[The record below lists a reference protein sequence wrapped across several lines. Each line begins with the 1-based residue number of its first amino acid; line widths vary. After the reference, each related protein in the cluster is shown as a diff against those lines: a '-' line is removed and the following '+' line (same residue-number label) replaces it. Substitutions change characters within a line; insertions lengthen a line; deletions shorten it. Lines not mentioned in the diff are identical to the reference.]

1 MKKAL
6 IVIVILLLIVAGGIY
21 YFLTNLDAIV
31 KAAIEQYGS
40 EVTQTAV
47 RVDRVKI
54 DLKQGAGGIYG
65 LTVANP
71 AGFKAKHAFSL
82 GETSIKIDLKSLRD
96 EVIVIDAVT
105 VRAPRVSYEMN
116 AAREGSLNKLYDN
129 IAKSLPAGD
138 KGAKPAE
145 AGPKL
150 IVRKLVVEGGAIDA
164 RVVPLDNKQYTV
176 NLPAIRMANLGAP
189 RGATASQLAKEI
201 LARVT
206 REAQDEVKRQLIDK
220 RLKGALEAE
229 RKKLEGQAQ
238 ERLEEEKKKVEE
250 RLQELIKR

>member
-1 MKKAL
+1 VKKAL

-21 YFLTNLDAIV
+21 YFVSNIDAIV
-31 KAAIEQYGS
+31 EAAIEKYGS

-54 DLKQGAGGIYG
+54 DLKEGAGGIFG

-71 AGFKAKHAFSL
+71 AGFKAKQAFSL

-105 VRAPRVSYEMN
+105 VRAPKVNYEMN

-138 KGAKPAE
+138 KGAKADE
-145 AGPKL
+145 GPKL

-220 RLKGALEAE
+220 RLKGALETE

-238 ERLEEEKKKVEE
+238 GRLEEEKKKAEE
-250 RLQELIKR
+250 RLQDLLKR